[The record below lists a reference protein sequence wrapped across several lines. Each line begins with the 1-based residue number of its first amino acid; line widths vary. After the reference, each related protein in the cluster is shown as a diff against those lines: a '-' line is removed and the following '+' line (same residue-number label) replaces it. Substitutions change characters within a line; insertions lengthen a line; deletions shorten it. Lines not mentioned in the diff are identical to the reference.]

1 MSTSSVADMTR
12 AIDLVTPG
20 TRIYFTESTDKRST
34 GSVTSHQ
41 LGWGYVLITVRG
53 RTLRLSERDYGR
65 SWGFDAPLTTLIQ
78 SVVMLSRRQK
88 WTLRLLLLL
97 LMTLAACVVR
107 LGYAP
112 SPEWVASGG
121 SGALRQLQRWRSS
134 LTVTAG
140 RTFVM

>member
-1 MSTSSVADMTR
+1 MTR

-20 TRIYFTESTDKRST
+20 TRIYFSESSGKRST
-34 GSVTSHQ
+34 GSVTTNH

-65 SWGFDAPLTTLIQ
+65 SWGFDAPLTTLIR

-88 WTLRLLLLL
+88 WTHRLLLLL
-97 LMTLAACVVR
+97 LLMALAACVLR
-107 LGYAP
+107 FGYAP
-112 SPEWVASGG
+112 APEWVASGG
-121 SGALRQLQRWRSS
+121 SSALRQLQRWRSS

-140 RTFVM
+140 RVCVT